1 MKKLL
6 FVSLIAFL
14 LLFSCTEKK
23 QKHEDRLYKIETI
36 YGDIIFKLY
45 DETPIHK
52 ENFIK
57 LIESDYFNDLLFH
70 RVINGFMIQGG
81 DPDSRNAPA
90 GKLLGEGGPDYTLPA
105 EFVDSIFHKK
115 GVIAAHAKVTM

>member
-6 FVSLIAFL
+6 FASLISFL
-14 LLFSCTEKK
+14 LLSACTEKK
-23 QKHEDRLYKIETI
+23 ETPRTQLYKIETI

-45 DETPIHK
+45 DETPLHK

-57 LIESDYFNDLLFH
+57 LIEQKYFDDVLFH

-81 DPDSRNAPA
+81 DPDSRNAKP
-90 GKLLGEGGPDYTLPA
+90 GELLGNGGPDYTIPA
-105 EFVDSIFHKK
+105 EFIDTIFHYY
-115 GVIAAHAKVTM
+115 V